1 MGRLEVVHALLAA
14 GADKEAK
21 DKVGGGGYWVGVCV
35 VQELM
40 TLLLACARTRGQDGP
55 DDGLEGGSP
64 RGDAG
69 AQGSRGRALV
79 PGTLG

>member
-1 MGRLEVVHALLAA
+1 MAA

-40 TLLLACARTRGQDGP
+40 TLLLACAQEDRTALMMAWRGGHHEVMQA
-55 DDGLEGGSP
+55 LKA
-64 RGDAG
+64 AG
-69 AQGSRGRALV
+69 ARPWS
-79 PGTLG
+79 PGCWGE